1 MRLPLILIFLVLLA
15 DQLLKFWI
23 KTNMYLG
30 QEFHL
35 FGNWFIIHFTENN
48 GMAFGMEF
56 AGENGKLFLSI
67 FRIIALTGIG
77 WYLTQLV
84 KSKAHSSVI
93 IG

>member
-1 MRLPLILIFLVLLA
+1 
-15 DQLLKFWI
+15 
-23 KTNMYLG
+23 
-30 QEFHL
+30 
-35 FGNWFIIHFTENN
+35 
-48 GMAFGMEF
+48 MEF